1 MGDAAYATILYEI
14 LYDAVIFT
22 GPPLILATLIAFLIG
37 LFQAVTQIQEQ
48 TLPQTLKIV
57 VITII
62 LLFFGNVLA
71 APLYATTLNIFD
83 NFGTIVN

>member
-1 MGDAAYATILYEI
+1 MTEGAFANILYEF
-14 LYDAVIFT
+14 LYAAVIFT
-22 GPPLILATLIAFLIG
+22 APPLILATLIAFLVG

-57 VITII
+57 VITLI

-71 APLYATTLNIFD
+71 APLYATTLNIFN
-83 NFGTIVN
+83 NFGAIVN